1 MIILNKT
8 HRIVK
13 KIKLTVFFVLSLV
26 LLAISCEKKDELNQ
40 QHANGLVLN
49 YGEPAADG
57 CGWVIQVNKIDYS
70 PINLDAKFKKDSLK
84 VVLNYQILASTFNC
98 GWRDSGYQQIKI
110 MSVSQR

>member
-1 MIILNKT
+1 MK
-8 HRIVK
+8 RIR
-13 KIKLTVFFVLSLV
+13 FVL
-26 LLAISCEKKDELNQ
+26 LLFFAFCLFAASCGTKNESDGLLQ
-40 QHANGLVLN
+40 NGLVLN

-57 CGWVIQVNKIDYS
+57 CGWVIQINKVDYS

-84 VVLNYQILASTFNC
+84 VVVNYQILASTFNC